1 MINSMTAYASA
12 LKTENTISVNVEI
25 RAYNHRYLDI
35 VIRLARSCRFME
47 SDLKKLIAQ
56 RISRGR
62 LEVKVH
68 ITDDSDEALAYTFDE
83 SKAEALNT
91 ILRQLKER
99 FQISGDI
106 SLDLFTRW
114 NGLIQSAENVPD
126 EEAQFALTASC
137 LNEALDKLIEMRRR
151 EGAFISDDF
160 DKRINRLET
169 YLQTIKIESQ
179 GLFSYY
185 QERLKERIRNITEGM
200 VEVDDARIA
209 QEAAFYADKS
219 DLSEELVRIK
229 SHLIQFRKFTDSPEP
244 AGRKLNF
251 LLQEL
256 NREFNTIGSKTEK
269 VCVSHTVVDA
279 KAELEKLREQV
290 QNVE

>member
-1 MINSMTAYASA
+1 
-12 LKTENTISVNVEI
+12 
-25 RAYNHRYLDI
+25 
-35 VIRLARSCRFME
+35 
-47 SDLKKLIAQ
+47 
-56 RISRGR
+56 
-62 LEVKVH
+62 
-68 ITDDSDEALAYTFDE
+68 
-83 SKAEALNT
+83 
-91 ILRQLKER
+91 
-99 FQISGDI
+99 
-106 SLDLFTRW
+106 
-114 NGLIQSAENVPD
+114 
-126 EEAQFALTASC
+126 
-137 LNEALDKLIEMRRR
+137 MRRR